1 VLLRQEWCVPTIAVI
16 LDRTCHIYVVCWQ
29 YEGDRL
35 ISLLLLLQSGQ
46 RRTARTLAE
55 ALEVSERTIYR
66 DVDASAAGVPFMR
79 TGAQPAESRFRTAI
93 ARADAFY
100 RRRDPFALRLRR
112 ESDGRPRLDGGRD
125 RALEKLHGGL
135 ADVQRRAP
143 TSALAHSP
151 RPARWYQG
159 EPPRALLTALRRA
172 VWDDR
177 RVRLGYEDRKRN
189 VTTRVVD
196 PSAGFEGGVWYVVA
210 RSAGEMRSFRAD
222 RITEAEELLE
232 RFDRPA
238 DFDLERYWSETTR
251 SFRTRAARLFATL
264 RMTPETLEFVA
275 SRWSAEIDVLE
286 RGERILAR
294 VAFPSMDVACI
305 RRLRGRRVTI
315 VAPEDLRSAIVERA
329 REAIAHYA
337 PRFEASTAGALR
349 MPAVAT
355 GALCRLPA
363 LNVAILVRVG
373 TRHVQSFPR
382 KFPRGFSR
390 ARCAIVLMTRDRA
403 PCERSRIVI
412 FRNAIS

>member
-1 VLLRQEWCVPTIAVI
+1 MKAE
-16 LDRTCHIYVVCWQ
+16 
-29 YEGDRL
+29 RL

-66 DVDASAAGVPFMR
+66 DVDALGAAGVPVYADR
-79 TGAQPAESRFRTAI
+79 GAAGGI
-93 ARADAFY
+93 ALSDGY
-100 RRRDPFALRLRR
+100 RRALTHFTEDEIRSLFV
-112 ESDGRPRLDGGRD
+112 SGASPMADLGLDGGRD

-135 ADVQRRAP
+135 ADVQRRAADKAR
-143 TSALAHSP
+143 SRIHLDQ
-151 RPARWYQG
+151 RRWYQG

-196 PSAGFEGGVWYVVA
+196 PLGLVSKAGVWYVVA

-238 DFDLERYWSETTR
+238 DFDLERYWSETTAKFSDESR
-251 SFRTRAARLFATL
+251 PVYSATL

-294 VAFPSMDVACI
+294 VAFPSMDVAVYQT
-305 RRLRGRRVTI
+305 LAWGARVTI

-337 PRFEASTAGALR
+337 P
-349 MPAVAT
+349 
-355 GALCRLPA
+355 
-363 LNVAILVRVG
+363 
-373 TRHVQSFPR
+373 
-382 KFPRGFSR
+382 
-390 ARCAIVLMTRDRA
+390 
-403 PCERSRIVI
+403 
-412 FRNAIS
+412 